1 MDSKGVLDRL
11 NEISSLKL
19 IKQEEELKKIV
30 KDSDIKITQLRN
42 QLNDLK
48 SLKLKEERKK
58 ESKRR

>member
-30 KDSDIKITQLRN
+30 KDSGF
-42 QLNDLK
+42 
-48 SLKLKEERKK
+48 
-58 ESKRR
+58 